1 MSFVKLQAVTYCSW
15 CSFTFIAHLPLRSEQ
30 FNIVSCRSDG
40 QKDNEAEG
48 TLMYMFWANGNKN
61 TRWGFNTFGFYFFTH
76 ERGHQH
82 FGCSH
87 KECCFYTSKSDFLN
101 TGNIS
106 THIPND
112 PQVSPT
118 ISATWLNV
126 KSTNGGCVLDPSV
139 WSGGV
144 MLSCCSN
151 FDPWRVFVWIYRL
164 GLPPHP
170 IKNVTIRSMPFLVG
184 NPNPNLD
191 VWLFSRVGG

>member
-1 MSFVKLQAVTYCSW
+1 
-15 CSFTFIAHLPLRSEQ
+15 
-30 FNIVSCRSDG
+30 
-40 QKDNEAEG
+40 
-48 TLMYMFWANGNKN
+48 MYMFWANGNKN

-87 KECCFYTSKSDFLN
+87 KECCFYTSKSDFFN

-106 THIPND
+106 THIPHD

-139 WSGGV
+139 WWSWGV

-151 FDPWRVFVWIYRL
+151 FDPWRVLFEYIGWVY
-164 GLPPHP
+164 PPIP
-170 IKNVTIRSMPFLVG
+170 LKMSPPGGGDIL
-184 NPNPNLD
+184 
-191 VWLFSRVGG
+191 SRESKPKPWCMTLQQGWGGGR